1 MNVLVISDI
10 HANLDALTAVLND
23 AQDFDAVW
31 CLGDIIG
38 YGPEPNECIQ
48 VVKKLPGLVC
58 VLGNHDTAALGRINT
73 LLFNQEAQQSMTWLK
88 ANLTD
93 ESIKFLEGIHEKEV
107 LELATL
113 VHGSPFNPVWEYIL
127 DPYIAKSNFQHFS
140 TPFCFVGHTHQ
151 PIICSLKKD
160 NEQLMWKQPKF
171 GFEYVFEE
179 KTILNPGSVGQPRD
193 YDPRAS
199 YGLFN
204 TETKSWKVKRVEYD
218 IATAQDKI
226 IQKKLPTRHAQ
237 RLSGGW

>member
-1 MNVLVISDI
+1 MRVLVLSDI
-10 HANLDALTAVLND
+10 HANLDALKSVLND
-23 AQDFDAVW
+23 ARDFDAVW
-31 CLGDIIG
+31 CLGDVIG

-48 VVKKLPGLVC
+48 VVKELPGLVC
-58 VLGNHDTAALGRINT
+58 VLGNHDIAALGKINT

-88 ANLTD
+88 ANLTVESLSFL
-93 ESIKFLEGIHEKEV
+93 ESIQEKEI
-107 LELATL
+107 LEMATL

-140 TPFCFVGHTHQ
+140 TQFCFVGHTHQ

-160 NEQLMWKQPKF
+160 NGQMMWKQPKF
-171 GFEYVFEE
+171 GQEYVFED

-199 YGLFN
+199 YGLFD
-204 TETKSWKVKRVEYD
+204 TESKSWCVKRVEYD
-218 IATAQDKI
+218 IPTAQEKI
-226 IQKKLPTRHAQ
+226 IKKKLPVRHAQ